1 MGLRSGFNLNRRH
14 SSWQWGW
21 VGSVVVFI
29 VVPSSVVVAAFLLN
43 FYAILLTG
51 SIISI
56 ACSVNRRRRDAE
68 ASSMAALVKPPT
80 HKNPSKHTTPN
91 NFLVKLTPYCADLER
106 GREKERERASKVW
119 KSRVS
124 VIAPRVLPLFGTLRK
139 QLLSHLL
146 EPHKLHRLYSTYKF
160 ISNEGVG

>member
-21 VGSVVVFI
+21 VGSVVDVVVVFI
-29 VVPSSVVVAAFLLN
+29 VVAVLLLLWLPSFLLN

-68 ASSMAALVKPPT
+68 ASSIVAVVKPP
-80 HKNPSKHTTPN
+80 KHT
-91 NFLVKLTPYCADLER
+91 
-106 GREKERERASKVW
+106 
-119 KSRVS
+119 
-124 VIAPRVLPLFGTLRK
+124 
-139 QLLSHLL
+139 
-146 EPHKLHRLYSTYKF
+146 
-160 ISNEGVG
+160 